1 MSNPFDNNPVPVE
14 EDMLP
19 TDANHP
25 NQTGVGQQTFGSSIP
40 QNPIANTIDITKMP
54 SPIEQPIIQEAS
66 NPPPMPS
73 VKEPKSEKRHHN
85 IIDMYWFVNQKL
97 FQKQQLEEG
106 EAGLL
111 ALGYNADFAN
121 LRVGFHTLSGE
132 SFTRSS
138 IIKDKTKFLTTIN
151 LFSETCFNI
160 LDCLRT
166 AKPINV
172 SNFERIIG
180 SDNKWTPNQTQ
191 ITGNAEQIV
200 IRTMNPDGVKFSY
213 TLLDWQITAFATA
226 LRYMTEGNSWNKY
239 LDVRMQ

>member
-1 MSNPFDNNPVPVE
+1 MNPFDAPIKQE

-25 NQTGVGQQTFGSSIP
+25 NQTGIGVQTFGNNKPKVGELYDGPPDETFKQSDTNIDESI
-40 QNPIANTIDITKMP
+40 NVLK
-54 SPIEQPIIQEAS
+54 E
-66 NPPPMPS
+66 
-73 VKEPKSEKRHHN
+73 EPKKFEKKHHN

-97 FQKQQLEEG
+97 FKKEQLEQG
-106 EAGLL
+106 EAGML

-121 LRVGFHTLSGE
+121 LRVGFHTIDGN
-132 SFTRSS
+132 SFTKSS
-138 IIKDKTKFLTTIN
+138 MIKAKMKELTNLN

-166 AKPINV
+166 GKDINV

-180 SDNKWTPNQTQ
+180 ADNKWTPNQTQ
-191 ITGNAEQIV
+191 ITGNAQQII
-200 IRTMNPDGVKFSY
+200 IRTMNPNGDKFSY
-213 TLLDWQITAFATA
+213 TLLDWQITAFASA
-226 LRYMTEGNSWNKY
+226 LRYMTEGQSWNKY